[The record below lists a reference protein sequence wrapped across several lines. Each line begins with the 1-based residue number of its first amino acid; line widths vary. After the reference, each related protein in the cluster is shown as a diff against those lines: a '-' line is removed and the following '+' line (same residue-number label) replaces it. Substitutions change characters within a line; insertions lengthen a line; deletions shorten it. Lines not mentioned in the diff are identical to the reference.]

1 MKRFPIPS
9 SKTCVIKSNRSL
21 EKHVYSFFQSVS
33 DINSSKMSCNL

>member
-9 SKTCVIKSNRSL
+9 SKTCVIKSNRNL

-33 DINSSKMSCNL
+33 DTNSSKMSCNL